1 MIWLSNPL
9 YVLSIFF
16 LIIIGSEWLVNNT
29 FCRGLGTALLVIL
42 LGAIAANL
50 KIIPSASNAIG
61 LYDGIF
67 TYAAPLS
74 IFFLLL
80 EVNLKNI
87 RKAGVPMLLMFALGT
102 LGTVAGVFAGVWI
115 MPMKEVMGE
124 FYPAITGM
132 FAGTYTGGSVNFNAV
147 AIHYQVNKEGL
158 LYAGSAAVDNI
169 ITTVWMLASIALP
182 KILSKIK
189 PVKPVSTNS
198 SQESKDNNHSGE
210 ELLNVTH
217 IGILAGMGLF
227 TIWISGV
234 LTDIFIKW
242 GVNIPSILILTTVA
256 LILAQFPIINKLKGT
271 RLMGFLSIYLFLVVI
286 GAYCELSALQ
296 EIGRVGTTLLG
307 FASIL
312 VIIHGLIQFG
322 FGSLFYRDWE
332 LIAIASQANIGGS
345 TTALALAKSF
355 NRNDLLLP
363 GILAGSLGNGV
374 GTYIGFL
381 IAGFLS

>member
-1 MIWLSNPL
+1 MEWTGNPV
-9 YVLSIFF
+9 YVLMMLFL
-16 LIIIGSEWLVNNT
+16 LIILSEWLQKFHFFKN
-29 FCRGLGTALLVIL
+29 LGTALLVIL
-42 LGAIAANL
+42 LGALAANL
-50 KIIPSASNAIG
+50 KIIPSATNAIG

-74 IFFLLL
+74 IFYLLL
-80 EVNLKNI
+80 EVNLNNI
-87 RKAGVPMLLMFALGT
+87 KKAGIPMLLMFALGT

-189 PVKPVSTNS
+189 PQKPVSTNYTP
-198 SQESKDNNHSGE
+198 ESKDTNHSGE

-234 LTDIFIKW
+234 LADIFMNW
-242 GVNIPSILILTTVA
+242 GVSIPSILILTTISLV
-256 LILAQFPIINKLKGT
+256 LAQFSVINKLKGT

-296 EIGRVGTTLLG
+296 EIGKVGTTLLG

-322 FGSLFYRDWE
+322 FGALIYKDWD

-345 TTALALAKSF
+345 TTALALAQSF
-355 NRNDLLLP
+355 KRKDLILP

-381 IAGFLS
+381 IAGLLS